1 MPMAVKLMLMHVP
14 LQILSSTVM
23 QSHKTGRVQTSDRV
37 LHTCCISLLAVGPR
51 APTTTLSRN
60 CANERVFPP
69 LYTTTAGGN
78 CLSRPV
84 NRNFAPGGGGG
95 CCGAPVHGT
104 VLHPASGNSTALYCT
119 ELCSRS
125 RCKLPGAG
133 KCFTDAGHT
142 ARALDS
148 QTPVPAATIAA
159 RAGTQ

>member
-95 CCGAPVHGT
+95 VLRSSCAWHCAPPRFRE
-104 VLHPASGNSTALYCT
+104 LH
-119 ELCSRS
+119 CS
-125 RCKLPGAG
+125 LL
-133 KCFTDAGHT
+133 H
-142 ARALDS
+142 RAVF
-148 QTPVPAATIAA
+148 QKPV
-159 RAGTQ
+159 